1 MCMCSYMHEKLGVW
15 GHSSLLPE
23 LKSLSEKEAFSTT
36 SRWEMLLLN
45 LWKCLSYLGYSCFPY
60 IFCFVEPLWH
70 TSNNCPFIFHIY
82 SYHTF
87 KKNQKSKWLHSNQ
100 IWENPHHHR
109 KLMSLYFKSYFV
121 SNWTSTT
128 LPFTF
133 AWSRT
138 GTGSDCL

>member
-1 MCMCSYMHEKLGVW
+1 MHVQLYAGVYEKLGVW

-23 LKSLSEKEAFSTT
+23 VESLSEKEAFSTT
-36 SRWEMLLLN
+36 SQWEMLLLN

-60 IFCFVEPLWH
+60 IFCFVEPLWQ
-70 TSNNCPFIFHIY
+70 TSNNCPFIFYIH

-87 KKNQKSKWLHSNQ
+87 KKKIEVAALKK
-100 IWENPHHHR
+100 IWENPHCHR
-109 KLMSLYFKSYFV
+109 KLMSLYFKSYFL

-128 LPFTF
+128 PPFTF
-133 AWSRT
+133 AWLCT